1 MVSVAAATQCLWLSP
16 LCFADFIVFL
26 WIFSLLQTGKLRN
39 SQLTYPRSILDVV
52 MLGHIDMLSAHDVTL
67 LGCGMVKTPF
77 LTSFSVECCHSNA
90 IFTPLLSLRRK
101 FLAETG
107 SKPEVPGKPIYKLPE
122 KDSYCLSSCPCSSVQ

>member
-1 MVSVAAATQCLWLSP
+1 
-16 LCFADFIVFL
+16 
-26 WIFSLLQTGKLRN
+26 
-39 SQLTYPRSILDVV
+39 

-77 LTSFSVECCHSNA
+77 LTRFSVECCHSKA

-107 SKPEVPGKPIYKLPE
+107 SKPEVPGELVYNEMFDERGEEEELLVPG
-122 KDSYCLSSCPCSSVQ
+122 DVCLMTRTMSSLRGSR